1 MYNLHHFLYNIL
13 KLKGKIL
20 QISYVIGGVKMHK
33 SLIVSLLL
41 IFIGVVIGYLQKD
54 WYLIVDICGM
64 AGLGSLAIAGL
75 LNGAFSGFSNGTAFS
90 SERYKNYP
98 IFDTKENN
106 SIRDQI
112 TNFLLIVGVP
122 NIIVAI
128 IAYTLL
134 K

>member
-1 MYNLHHFLYNIL
+1 MR
-13 KLKGKIL
+13 
-20 QISYVIGGVKMHK
+20 K
-33 SLIVSLLL
+33 SLIVSLL
-41 IFIGVVIGYLQKD
+41 FICVGIVIGYLQKD

-64 AGLGSLAIAGL
+64 TGLGSLAIAGL

-112 TNFLLIVGVP
+112 TNFLFIVGVP

-128 IAYTLL
+128 IAYAIL